1 MKAYEFKELANV
13 LTHKHFQKCEEGKNR
28 TIISRYYYYI
38 FLKIRDE
45 IILNYDMNPETKDFL
60 TSPKAHGLLRK
71 YIREVSKKS
80 LKLYG
85 TPIYQKEQLHEIA
98 IFLGQLHK
106 QRKDADYEVR
116 KTIDANDV
124 NSALEKVQEIEQRL
138 DLLEKFLEAL
148 KKFNKLPKLKA

>member
-1 MKAYEFKELANV
+1 MKAHEFKELANA
-13 LTHKHFQKCEEGKNR
+13 LTHIHFQKCEEGKNR

-45 IILNYDMNPETKDFL
+45 IIFNYDTNPETKDGL

-80 LKLYG
+80 LKIHG
-85 TPIYQKEQLHEIA
+85 IQWDEKEKINEI
-98 IFLGQLHK
+98 ITFLEQLHK

-116 KTIDANDV
+116 KAIDTDDV

-138 DLLEKFLEAL
+138 NILEGVLKAL
-148 KKFNKLPKLKA
+148 KNFNLLPKLNA